1 LGVQF
6 NWTPIFM
13 RPFFVLILVFILALG
28 CSAPENADDPRLS
41 VVTTT
46 SMIADLVREIGGEHV
61 RVEGLMGPGVDPHLY
76 KASEGDVSRMTNA
89 DVVFFNGLHLEG
101 KMVDI
106 FEQMGSRG
114 MSVVGVTEFIPVDR
128 LLESELFVGNY
139 DPHVWFDV
147 RLWKDVARTVTEEL
161 KRQRP
166 EVESYFSSNAD
177 RYMAE
182 LDSLDAWARTEL
194 ARIPR
199 AYAALVTSH
208 DAFGYFGR
216 AYDLDVRGLQGISTA
231 TEAGTSDVQELA
243 AFVSER
249 QIPAMFLESSISP
262 RGIEAVLA
270 AVRSR
275 GFEVRIG
282 GTLFGDALGS
292 PDSDAG
298 TYVGMVRSNVR
309 TIVQGLTQVN

>member
-1 LGVQF
+1 
-6 NWTPIFM
+6 
-13 RPFFVLILVFILALG
+13 
-28 CSAPENADDPRLS
+28 
-41 VVTTT
+41 
-46 SMIADLVREIGGEHV
+46 
-61 RVEGLMGPGVDPHLY
+61 
-76 KASEGDVSRMTNA
+76 
-89 DVVFFNGLHLEG
+89 
-101 KMVDI
+101 
-106 FEQMGSRG
+106 
-114 MSVVGVTEFIPVDR
+114 
-128 LLESELFVGNY
+128 
-139 DPHVWFDV
+139 VWFDV